1 MNWDGCLLE
10 NLLVNIVKHRF
21 HVCFSLSWRTAT
33 GTCTSTLTGCACEE
47 EHSRLIYWKL
57 FSIILCTIY
66 CKNCKIIAVWLPPW
80 SGVVEDSGTHS
91 HGLYSID
98 WWILN
103 CLKIP
108 KILASYHEKYF
119 LFKPE
124 KNEKWSLLKWRQ
136 MILAASSNGRSRD
149 RNLQSDST
157 HFSFTILGCVDASQM
172 PQDLTSVL

>member
-1 MNWDGCLLE
+1 MKIGKCQYNISIHIAIISKCL
-10 NLLVNIVKHRF
+10 NFKLLY
-21 HVCFSLSWRTAT
+21 
-33 GTCTSTLTGCACEE
+33 
-47 EHSRLIYWKL
+47 LILL
-57 FSIILCTIY
+57 FY
-66 CKNCKIIAVWLPPW
+66 VHYCKIIAVLLLPW
-80 SGVVEDSGTHS
+80 SGVVEDSGTQS

-103 CLKIP
+103 CLKSQ
-108 KILASYHEKYF
+108 KISAGYHKKYF

-157 HFSFTILGCVDASQM
+157 HFSFTIFGCVDASQLLNIWLLFCKVKTK
-172 PQDLTSVL
+172 QFRII